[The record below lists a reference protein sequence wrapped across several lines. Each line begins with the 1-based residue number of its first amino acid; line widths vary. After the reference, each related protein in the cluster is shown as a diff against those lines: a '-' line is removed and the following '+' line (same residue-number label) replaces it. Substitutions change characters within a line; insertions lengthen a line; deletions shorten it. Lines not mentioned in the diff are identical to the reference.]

1 MPSPLPGMD
10 PFLESPDRFPT
21 FHNVFLVYLHE
32 QLQGRLPTDYSVSLE
47 ERTYIEAADDP
58 PSRRVAI
65 PDLSVKSSEGIATGT
80 ALATL
85 DVAEEPLWLAF
96 DEEETT
102 ENYLNIY
109 HGRQPNERLVTTIE
123 LLSPANKAEGSRGR
137 DLYMHKQQDLVAAGV
152 HLVEIDLL
160 RVGRHATAIPESY
173 VRNLAGNPTY
183 HISIREFHR
192 PDRIGIY
199 PIPLRNPLPAIRIPL
214 LPGDGTVQADLQ
226 PLMNRAWDAGPFRK
240 RVRYAVEDCPPPL
253 ADDER
258 TWIGECL
265 SRWQSQPSPSPEA
278 R

>member
-1 MPSPLPGMD
+1 MPSPFPGMD
-10 PFLESPDRFPT
+10 PFLESGERFWM
-21 FHNVFLVYLHE
+21 FRKSFVCCLLE
-32 QLQGRLPTDYSVSLE
+32 QLQGRLPADYSVSLE
-47 ERTYIEAADDP
+47 ERTYIEAAEDP
-58 PSRRVAI
+58 PSRRVAV

-102 ENYLNIY
+102 ETYLNIY
-109 HGRQPNERLVTTIE
+109 QGRQPNERLVTTIE

-137 DLYMHKQQDLVAAGV
+137 DLYIRKQQDLVAAGV

-160 RVGRHATAIPESY
+160 CAGRHATAIPESY

-199 PIPLRNPLPAIRIPL
+199 AIPLRNSLPAIRIPL

-240 RVRYAVEDCPPPL
+240 RVRYNVEECPPL
-253 ADDER
+253 LSDDER
-258 TWIGECL
+258 AWVSECI
-265 SRWQSQPSPSPEA
+265 SRWQSQRPTSNESQ
-278 R
+278 